1 MSILITSDSTCD
13 LTAQQLET
21 YGIQIC
27 PLVVVKGDSQFR
39 DGVDIWPDDIYAHV
53 AGGGNLCSTAALNV
67 SDYTAFFEEP
77 SKTHDAVIHLN
88 ISSHFSSCHQNAKLA
103 AAEFENVYVV
113 DSLNL
118 STGHGHLVLQ
128 AAEMAAAG
136 KDAQTIV
143 DTLNELAPKVRASF
157 VLEQLEYMRKGGRC
171 STVAALG
178 ANLLKLKPSIEVRDG
193 KMGVAK
199 KYRGSL
205 EKCLKEYVDDQ
216 LANLDGIRPERVFVT
231 HSGMEQ
237 STIDMVVELVKSKN
251 YFKEVCISRA
261 GCTVSCHCGPGTLG
275 VLFIEK

>member
-13 LTAQQLET
+13 LNQQQIQQH
-21 YGIQIC
+21 GILIL
-27 PLVVVKGDSQFR
+27 PLVVVKGGEQFH
-39 DGVDIWPDDIYAHV
+39 DGVDIGPDDIYAHV
-53 AGGGNLCSTAALNV
+53 AAGNDLCSTAALNV
-67 SDYTAFFEEP
+67 TDYTEFFTEALKDHE
-77 SKTHDAVIHLN
+77 AIIHLN
-88 ISSHFSSCHQNAKLA
+88 ISSHFSSCHQNARLA
-103 AAEFENVYVV
+103 AMELENVYVV

-128 AAEMAAAG
+128 AAEMAEG
-136 KDAQTIV
+136 GMPAQEIV
-143 DTLNELAPKVRASF
+143 KVLNELAPKVRASF

-205 EKCLKEYVDDQ
+205 EKCLKDYVADQ
-216 LANLDGIRPERVFVT
+216 LANIEGIRPERIFIT
-231 HSGMEQ
+231 HSGVSQE
-237 STIDMVVELVKSKN
+237 TIDMVKALVEEKN
-251 YFKEVCISRA
+251 YFKEICISRA